1 MNVEFM
7 QNNRKSFSVGKA
19 AGGAILTGG
28 VGTLAGFAG
37 KKEKIN
43 GTAKIVETHLLQK
56 NRSTAMAKIKHRIT
70 KRKEQIRCIFHDR
83 KPIQKRIALWIV
95 LSILILDIVFRFG
108 VFK

>member
-1 MNVEFM
+1 
-7 QNNRKSFSVGKA
+7 
-19 AGGAILTGG
+19 
-28 VGTLAGFAG
+28 
-37 KKEKIN
+37 
-43 GTAKIVETHLLQK
+43 
-56 NRSTAMAKIKHRIT
+56 MAKIKHRIT